1 MNLLALLPVN
11 AQQIN
16 PQVQLA
22 HYVFDS
28 FRQGKV
34 LVKSGIVYEQSL
46 NYNILTNEM
55 IFDNG
60 GRFMAISEPINVDT
74 VFISG
79 RKFVPVENKF
89 YELLAKT
96 TLPLFMEFTA
106 TIEEPGTS
114 IGYGASTSTGS
125 ATSLTTLLKWGHVYD
140 LKLPDDF
147 KVSPGFNFRILKEG
161 KYLKAGSSKLFTIIF
176 PEKKQ
181 LISELV
187 KKNHT
192 NFSKIN
198 DVILLVQ
205 QLQQ

>member
-1 MNLLALLPVN
+1 MLAVLPVK
-11 AQQIN
+11 AQQVN
-16 PQVQLA
+16 LPVQLA

-28 FRQGKV
+28 FKQGKV
-34 LVKSGIVYEQSL
+34 LIKSGTVYEQSL

-60 GRFMAISEPINVDT
+60 GRFMAISDPANVDT

-79 RKFVPVENKF
+79 RKFVPAENKF

-125 ATSLTTLLKWGHVYD
+125 TTSLSTLLKSGDVYG
-140 LKLPDDF
+140 LKLPDAF
-147 KVSPGFNFRILKEG
+147 KVIPGFNFRILKEG
-161 KYLKAGSSKLFTIIF
+161 KYLKAGSSKLLTIIF

-187 KKNHT
+187 KKNKT
-192 NFSKIN
+192 NFSKRD
-198 DVILLVQ
+198 DVIVLVQ

>member
-1 MNLLALLPVN
+1 MNMIALLPVN
-11 AQQIN
+11 AQ
-16 PQVQLA
+16 PVQLA

-28 FRQGKV
+28 FKQGKV
-34 LVKSGIVYEQSL
+34 LVKSGTLYEQSL

-60 GRFMAISEPINVDT
+60 GRFMAISDPASVDT

-79 RKFVPVENKF
+79 RKFIPVEDKF

-96 TLPLFMEFTA
+96 SLPLFMEFTA
-106 TIEEPGTS
+106 TIEEPGEP
-114 IGYGASTSTGS
+114 IGYGASVSS
-125 ATSLTTLLKWGHVYD
+125 ASVTSLTTLLKNGNVYG

-147 KVSPGFNFRILKEG
+147 KVIQGFNFRILKDG
-161 KYLKAGSSKLFTIIF
+161 KYLKAGNSKLLTTIF
-176 PEKKQ
+176 PDKKQ

-187 KKNHT
+187 KKNNT
-192 NFSKIN
+192 NFSKRG
-198 DVILLVQ
+198 DVVLLIQ